1 MTQTQLPSRPLAP
14 PIILRPSR
22 GLGAINLKDL
32 WAYRELIFFLI
43 WRDIK
48 VRYKQTLLGASWAV
62 IQPVFQMVIY
72 TLLFGNLAQLDAEGN
87 PYPIFN
93 FTALLPWG
101 LFQKALNDAGRSLV
115 TNRNMIT
122 KVYFPRLVIP
132 VSSVVSGVVD
142 FAIGFCVLISMI
154 LYFHHAPGSGYEF
167 ALNVPGLLMLPF
179 FVLFALL
186 TALGFSLWLSA
197 MNVIYR
203 DIAHILPFIT
213 QMWFFIT
220 PIVYSSSVIPEKWRF
235 LYALNPMV
243 GVVDGFRWALLGK
256 SAPEAT
262 VWISVLVT
270 IVVLVS
276 GLYYFR
282 RMERTFADTI

>member
-1 MTQTQLPSRPLAP
+1 MAQTSLPPKSIAP
-14 PIILRPSR
+14 PIILRPTR
-22 GLGAINLKDL
+22 GLGSINLKDL
-32 WAYRELIFFLI
+32 WAYRELIYFLI

-62 IQPVFQMVIY
+62 IQPVFQMVVY

-115 TNRNMIT
+115 SNRNMIT

-132 VSSVVSGVVD
+132 ISSVVSGVVD
-142 FAIGFCVLISMI
+142 FAIGFCVLVGMI
-154 LYFHHAPGSGYEF
+154 VYFHNIPGSGYQF

-179 FVLFALL
+179 FILFALF

-203 DIAHILPFIT
+203 DIAHVLPFIT

-220 PIVYSSSVIPEKWRF
+220 PIVYSSAVIPEKWRF

-270 IVVLVS
+270 VLVLVS

>member
-1 MTQTQLPSRPLAP
+1 MTQTQLPSKPLAP

-62 IQPVFQMVIY
+62 IQPVFQMVVY

-154 LYFHHAPGSGYEF
+154 IYFHNAQGSGYQF

-203 DIAHILPFIT
+203 DIAHVLPFIT

-235 LYALNPMV
+235 VYALNPMV

>member
-1 MTQTQLPSRPLAP
+1 
-14 PIILRPSR
+14 
-22 GLGAINLKDL
+22 
-32 WAYRELIFFLI
+32 
-43 WRDIK
+43 
-48 VRYKQTLLGASWAV
+48 
-62 IQPVFQMVIY
+62 
-72 TLLFGNLAQLDAEGN
+72 
-87 PYPIFN
+87 
-93 FTALLPWG
+93 
-101 LFQKALNDAGRSLV
+101 
-115 TNRNMIT
+115 
-122 KVYFPRLVIP
+122 
-132 VSSVVSGVVD
+132 VD

-154 LYFHHAPGSGYEF
+154 IYFHNAPDSGYQF

-203 DIAHILPFIT
+203 DIAHVLPFIT

-235 LYALNPMV
+235 LYAMNPMV

>member
-1 MTQTQLPSRPLAP
+1 MTQTQLPSKPLAP

-154 LYFHHAPGSGYEF
+154 IYFHNAPGSGYQF

-203 DIAHILPFIT
+203 DIAHVLPFIT

-235 LYALNPMV
+235 LYAMNPMV

>member
-1 MTQTQLPSRPLAP
+1 MTQTQLPSKPLAP

-22 GLGAINLKDL
+22 GLGAINLIDL

-154 LYFHHAPGSGYEF
+154 IYFHNAPGSGYQF

-179 FVLFALL
+179 FVLLALL

-203 DIAHILPFIT
+203 DIAHVLPFIT

-235 LYALNPMV
+235 LYAMNPMV